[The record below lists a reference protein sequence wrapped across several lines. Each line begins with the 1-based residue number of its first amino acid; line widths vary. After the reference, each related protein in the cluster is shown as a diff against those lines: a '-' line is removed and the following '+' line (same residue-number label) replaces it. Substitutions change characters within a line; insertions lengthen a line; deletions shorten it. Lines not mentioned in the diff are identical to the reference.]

1 MHLQTVLL
9 MVLQT
14 VLLMF
19 LLTVLLSKLMATEDR
34 GHRDET
40 DDIDKFALSPSTP
53 HVWHHTCEQTE

>member
-1 MHLQTVLL
+1 MH
-9 MVLQT
+9 LQT

>member
-19 LLTVLLSKLMATEDR
+19 LLSKLMATEDR